1 MRKRVN
7 LELAE
12 SESVQAPVNCII
24 VLWMTGVDFK
34 LEIYPGCASKEQ
46 SESCS

>member
-12 SESVQAPVNCII
+12 SESAQAPVNCVI
-24 VLWMTGVDFK
+24 VLWMAGVDSK
-34 LEIYPGCASKEQ
+34 LEIYSGCASTEQ

>member
-1 MRKRVN
+1 MN

-12 SESVQAPVNCII
+12 SESAQAPVNCVI
-24 VLWMTGVDFK
+24 VLWMAGVDSK
-34 LEIYPGCASKEQ
+34 LEIYSGCASKEQ